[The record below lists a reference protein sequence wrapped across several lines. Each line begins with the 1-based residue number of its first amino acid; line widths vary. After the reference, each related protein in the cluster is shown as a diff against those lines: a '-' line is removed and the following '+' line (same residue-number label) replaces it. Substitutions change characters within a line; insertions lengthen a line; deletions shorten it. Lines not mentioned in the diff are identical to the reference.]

1 MNREEIEII
10 RNNLL
15 FQVFEKADH
24 DALTLKLIEEAFE
37 KVLQLQQKTITEE
50 EIAKECWERYNLYNS
65 QFWRGK
71 REGFL
76 ECAKWIREK
85 LK

>member
-1 MNREEIEII
+1 MNRKDIEII

-15 FQVFEKADH
+15 FQVFERADH

-37 KVLQLQQKTITEE
+37 EVLQLQKKTITEE
-50 EIAKECWERYNLYNS
+50 EILQGAIQQDTIEQQLAW
-65 QFWRGK
+65 G
-71 REGFL
+71 EGA
-76 ECAKWIREK
+76 EWAIEK